1 MPMRGPTRLFIAF
14 CLVVAAR
21 PALAQAPQGTPT
33 RIRGTV
39 VKLVDHTLLVRSR
52 NGEQLALALAPN
64 FTVSGVVKEDLADVR
79 NGDFVAATSI
89 RGADG
94 RQRAVEV
101 HVLPGRLRGVVR
113 EGQFPWDLVPHSLM
127 TNATAAG
134 ITAAPQGRVLH
145 VTWKGGSADLL
156 VPPGTPIVAFVPG
169 DASLLKPGAAIFA
182 IALKKPDGTLSAARV
197 TAEKN
202 GVKPPL

>member
-1 MPMRGPTRLFIAF
+1 MIRPTRLLSTLCFM
-14 CLVVAAR
+14 LVAW
-21 PALAQAPQGTPT
+21 PAMAQAPQGTPT

-39 VKLVDHTLLVRSR
+39 IKLADHTLLVRSR
-52 NGEQLALALAPN
+52 DGDQLSITLAPK
-64 FTVSGVVKEDLADVR
+64 FTVAAVVNKRLSDIK
-79 NGDFVAATSI
+79 NGDFVASTSV

-94 RQRAVEV
+94 RLRAVEV
-101 HVLPGRLRGVVR
+101 HILPNTLRGVAR
-113 EGQFPWDLVPHSLM
+113 EGQFPWDLMPHSLM

-134 ITAAPQGRVLH
+134 ITTAPEGRILH
-145 VTWKGGSADLL
+145 VTWKGGAADIT
-156 VPPGTPIVAFVPG
+156 VPPGTPIVASVPG

-182 IALKKPDGTLSAARV
+182 VALKKPDGTLSAARI

>member
-1 MPMRGPTRLFIAF
+1 MRGPTRLFIAF
-14 CLVVAAR
+14 CLVVAAW

-39 VKLVDHTLLVRSR
+39 VKRDGHTLLVRSR
-52 NGEQLALALAPN
+52 DGEQLALTLAPN
-64 FTVSGVVKEDLADVR
+64 FTVSGVVKEDLGDVK
-79 NGDFVAATSI
+79 NGDFVASTAI

-94 RQRAVEV
+94 RLRAVEV
-101 HVLPGRLRGVVR
+101 HILPKTARGVVR
-113 EGQFPWDLVPHSLM
+113 EGQFPWDLMPHSLM

-145 VTWKGGSADLL
+145 VTWKGGAADIL

-169 DASLLKPGAAIFA
+169 DASLLKPGAAIFTV
-182 IALKKPDGTLSAARV
+182 ALKKPDGTLFAARIV
-197 TAEKN
+197 AEKN